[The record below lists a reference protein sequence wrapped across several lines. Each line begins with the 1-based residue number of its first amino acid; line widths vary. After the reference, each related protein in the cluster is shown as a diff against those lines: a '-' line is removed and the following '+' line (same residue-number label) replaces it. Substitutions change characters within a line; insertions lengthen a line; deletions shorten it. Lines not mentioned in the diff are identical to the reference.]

1 MVLKWNEMG
10 VMGELILL
18 KYMLQTHGTR
28 GTLRRVPPVYLEGSA
43 GSDVLRGVWLVLCN
57 IGFYKLNSISPNPN
71 LRRLKG
77 SRLRGFVRMS
87 AMLSSKETFSIE
99 MFPF

>member
-1 MVLKWNEMG
+1 
-10 VMGELILL
+10 
-18 KYMLQTHGTR
+18 MLQTHGTR
-28 GTLRRVPPVYLEGSA
+28 GTLRRVPPVYPEGSA
-43 GSDVLRGVWLVLCN
+43 GSDGLRDFWIVLSNVKIYMV
-57 IGFYKLNSISPNPN
+57 NSISPNPN

-87 AMLSSKETFSIE
+87 AMLSSEETFSIE